1 MSPNVCLHIVPYS
14 LICTATTSLAP
25 APPHL
30 YLVRHHILSGDA
42 EDNETSRMNVL
53 PACSLLSQHE
63 LACLPCMS
71 SMWLTCAR
79 VRARVCVCLVLD
91 FSVANPRAGL
101 GGPSGDIFAADITS
115 PERPLIRSQSF
126 HNSPGKWPPAPRRGH
141 EEASHCL
148 LFQNTEE

>member
-1 MSPNVCLHIVPYS
+1 MKRLEWMSYQRALCSHSMNLHVYPAWAVCDW
-14 LICTATTSLAP
+14 P
-25 APPHL
+25 AH
-30 YLVRHHILSGDA
+30 
-42 EDNETSRMNVL
+42 
-53 PACSLLSQHE
+53 
-63 LACLPCMS
+63 
-71 SMWLTCAR
+71 